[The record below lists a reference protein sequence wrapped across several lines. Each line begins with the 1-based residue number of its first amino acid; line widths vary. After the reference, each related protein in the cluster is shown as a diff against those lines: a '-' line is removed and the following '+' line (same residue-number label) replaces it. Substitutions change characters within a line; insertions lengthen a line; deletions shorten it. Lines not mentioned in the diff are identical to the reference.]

1 MEAKEYIRMVDGSDT
16 AVLMVHGIVGTPAH
30 FRDLLPLIPEEWSV
44 CNLLLDGH
52 GKGVREFGATS
63 MDKWKMQVF
72 ARLDDLL
79 ARHRRVLIVAHSM
92 GTLFALRAAV
102 NHPDRI
108 AGLFLLNVP
117 MRVHVRPSVLP
128 ASLKNAFGLVKEGDG
143 PAWAMKQDCGVELS
157 PYLWQYIP
165 WIPRYVELLRE
176 ISAVRALLPQ
186 VKVPALAFHSP
197 KDELVSNRALRDLQ
211 GHSHITVTLLPS
223 SGHFSYEKADL
234 QLLQTELAKQ
244 IAKMRQQDG

>member
-16 AVLMVHGIVGTPAH
+16 AVLMLHGIVGTPAH

-52 GKGVREFGATS
+52 GKGVREFGAAS
-63 MDKWKMQVF
+63 MAEWKAQVF
-72 ARLDDLL
+72 ACLEQLL

-102 NHPDRI
+102 DYPDRI

-117 MRVHVRPSVLP
+117 MRVHVRPSVLS

-176 ISAVRALLPQ
+176 IGAVRTLLPQ

-211 GHSHITVTLLPS
+211 GHSHIAVTLLPS
-223 SGHFSYEKADL
+223 SGHFSYKKADL
-234 QLLQTELAKQ
+234 QLLQIELAKQ